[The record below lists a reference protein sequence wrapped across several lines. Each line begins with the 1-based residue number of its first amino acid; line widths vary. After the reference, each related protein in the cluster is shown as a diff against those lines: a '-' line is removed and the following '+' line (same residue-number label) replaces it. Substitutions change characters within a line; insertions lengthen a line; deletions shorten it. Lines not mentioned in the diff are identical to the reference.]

1 LEAESTEAK
10 LRLEI
15 EALQQKLVSQQAAHA
30 HQKRRPSAT
39 VLVLIGLVIAVAV
52 VGAFFTGFIP
62 HQKRQA
68 DLVREEKTEEETA
81 PVVNV
86 TLVERSSGD
95 SQLVLPGNIQAIT
108 EAPILARASGYVRKR
123 MADIG
128 DRVKEGQV
136 LAEID
141 AAELDH
147 QVRQVQATLE
157 QTKASLEQSNAN
169 LVQGGTNERLYKT
182 TSERY
187 GNLLKKGAVSRQ
199 EFDNFTAQYQAQ
211 QAAVQAMEKAVSVAK
226 SNVSVA
232 ESNLARLTE
241 MQSYLKVKA
250 PFAGVITVRNVDTG
264 ALVNEGSTLL
274 FRIAQTDRLRIYVNV
289 PQSDASGIKV
299 GLPAKV
305 TVSDMA
311 QKQFLGKVTRTAN
324 SLDPSNRTLLTEV
337 QVDNASAALMPGM
350 YAQVN
355 FSTPRSE
362 PPLLVRGDAL
372 IIRANGPQV
381 AVVMPD
387 STVHFQVI
395 ALGRD
400 YGDRVEVLSGLKQG
414 QQLVINP
421 GDNVQE
427 KGKVKPVL
435 VAPPVKK

>member
-10 LRLEI
+10 LRSEI
-15 EALQQKLVSQQAAHA
+15 DALKQKLVSQQAAHA
-30 HQKRRPSAT
+30 HQKKRPSGT
-39 VLVLIGLVIAVAV
+39 VLVLIGLLIVVAA

-68 DLVREEKTEEETA
+68 ALVAEEKTEEETA

-86 TLVERSSGD
+86 TLVERSSGN

-108 EAPILARASGYVRKR
+108 EAPILSRASGYVKKR
-123 MADIG
+123 LADIG

-136 LAEID
+136 LAEVD
-141 AAELDH
+141 AAEMDN

-157 QTKASLEQSNAN
+157 QTRASQEQAGAN
-169 LVQGGTNERLYKT
+169 LVQARTNEKLYKT

-187 GNLLKKGAVSRQ
+187 GNLLQKGAVSRQ

-211 QAAVQAMEKAVSVAK
+211 QAAVQAMEKGVNVAR
-226 SNVSVA
+226 SNIAVA
-232 ESNLARLTE
+232 EANLARLTE

-274 FRIAQTDRLRIYVNV
+274 YRIAQTDRLRIYVNV
-289 PQSDASGIKV
+289 PQSDASGIQV
-299 GLPAKV
+299 GQAAKV

-311 QKQFLGKVTRTAN
+311 SKEFLGKVTRTAN
-324 SLDPSNRTLLTEV
+324 SLDPSNRTLLVEV
-337 QVDNASAALMPGM
+337 QVPNATNTLMPGM

-362 PPLLVRGDAL
+362 PPMLIRGDAL

-400 YGDRVEVLSGLKQG
+400 YGDRIEVLSGLKAG

-421 GDNVQE
+421 GDNIQE
-427 KGKVKPVL
+427 KGKVRPVL
-435 VAPPVKK
+435 VAPVKK

>member
-10 LRLEI
+10 LRSEI
-15 EALQQKLVSQQAAHA
+15 DALKQKLVSQQAAHA
-30 HQKRRPSAT
+30 HQKRRPSGT
-39 VLVLIGLVIAVAV
+39 VLVLIGLLVVVAA

-62 HQKRQA
+62 HQRRQA
-68 DLVREEKTEEETA
+68 ALVAEEKTEEETA

-86 TLVERSSGD
+86 TPVERSSGN

-108 EAPILARASGYVRKR
+108 EAPILSRASGYVKKR
-123 MADIG
+123 LADIG

-136 LAEID
+136 LAEVD
-141 AAELDH
+141 AAEMDN

-157 QTKASLEQSNAN
+157 QTRASQEQAGAN
-169 LVQGGTNERLYKT
+169 LVQARTNEKLYKT

-187 GNLLKKGAVSRQ
+187 GNLLQKGAVSRQ

-211 QAAVQAMEKAVSVAK
+211 QAAVQAMEKGVNVAR
-226 SNVSVA
+226 SNIAVA
-232 ESNLARLTE
+232 EANLARLTE

-274 FRIAQTDRLRIYVNV
+274 YRIAQTDRLRIYVNV
-289 PQSDASGIKV
+289 PQSDASGIQV
-299 GLPAKV
+299 GQAAKV

-311 QKQFLGKVTRTAN
+311 SKEFLGKVTRTAN
-324 SLDPSNRTLLTEV
+324 SLDPSNRTLLVEV
-337 QVDNASAALMPGM
+337 QVPNATNTLMPGM

-362 PPLLVRGDAL
+362 PPMLIRGDAL

-400 YGDRVEVLSGLKQG
+400 YGDRIEVLSGLKAG

-421 GDNVQE
+421 GDNIQE
-427 KGKVKPVL
+427 KGKVRPVL
-435 VAPPVKK
+435 VAPVKK

>member
-10 LRLEI
+10 LRSEI
-15 EALQQKLVSQQAAHA
+15 DALKQKLVSQQAAHA
-30 HQKRRPSAT
+30 HQKKRPSGT
-39 VLVLIGLVIAVAV
+39 VLVLIGLLIVVAA

-68 DLVREEKTEEETA
+68 ALVAEEKTEEETA

-86 TLVERSSGD
+86 TLVERSSGN

-108 EAPILARASGYVRKR
+108 EAPILSRASGYVKKR
-123 MADIG
+123 LADIG

-136 LAEID
+136 LAEVD
-141 AAELDH
+141 AAEMDN

-157 QTKASLEQSNAN
+157 QTRASQEQAGAN
-169 LVQGGTNERLYKT
+169 LVQARTNEKLYKT

-187 GNLLKKGAVSRQ
+187 GNLLQKGAVSRQ

-211 QAAVQAMEKAVSVAK
+211 QAAVQAMEKGVNVAR
-226 SNVSVA
+226 SNIAVA
-232 ESNLARLTE
+232 EANLARLTE

-274 FRIAQTDRLRIYVNV
+274 YRIAQTDRLRIYVNV

-299 GLPAKV
+299 GQAAKV

-311 QKQFLGKVTRTAN
+311 SKEFLGKVTRTAN
-324 SLDPSNRTLLTEV
+324 SLDPSNRTLLVEV
-337 QVDNASAALMPGM
+337 QVPNATNTLMPGM

-362 PPLLVRGDAL
+362 PPMLIRGDAL

-400 YGDRVEVLSGLKQG
+400 YGDRIEVLSGLKAG

-421 GDNVQE
+421 GDNIQE
-427 KGKVKPVL
+427 KGKVRPVL
-435 VAPPVKK
+435 VAPVKK